1 MVFTPKP
8 LFHFGNPVFVLRDL
22 YEDILQRFG
31 YDFPVA
37 SSFTGSGGRRFA
49 DCLSVPYH
57 HDTIAIPAG
66 AAHLDPG
73 ARYIFHMGAR
83 DAYFFEIEKI
93 HTGQGH
99 HTFVPDHGTGTKCGG
114 GSGILVT
121 KQCRR
126 FFEHE
131 FPMDLSGKT
140 DRDIRRHLNERL
152 CRIFQRGDEEIR
164 KSDKHLDVGG
174 RCGVVIQSDMIHLQ
188 NSGEKVHNILA
199 GLYQRVMKNFQS
211 DVLKSRVFD
220 PSARALASGGLF
232 ESSHIAKMAGKTLG
246 FDVTVHPHF
255 RHLGAMGAVIR
266 SLDSTACFT
275 MEDLDRLG
283 DSEKKTVKTVGALK
297 NALGNVRI
305 YPEEEPVETLG
316 DLKIYAGNDG
326 ENIPVI

>member
-1 MVFTPKP
+1 MIRFHAGFDIGTDCVSAAVFKKDLKNGGLTVVFTPKP

-31 YDFPVA
+31 CDFPVA

-140 DRDIRRHLNERL
+140 DRDIRQHLNERL

-174 RCGVVIQSDMIHLQ
+174 RCGVVIQSDMIHMQ
-188 NSGEKVHNILA
+188 NSGERIPNILA
-199 GLYQRVMKNFQS
+199 GMYSRIVRNYRS
-211 DVLKSRVFD
+211 DVLGARHRVGD
-220 PSARALASGGLF
+220 RVGVGHREDRREAAACCTGGAR
-232 ESSHIAKMAGKTLG
+232 
-246 FDVTVHPHF
+246 D
-255 RHLGAMGAVIR
+255 
-266 SLDSTACFT
+266 
-275 MEDLDRLG
+275 DRLG
-283 DSEKKTVKTVGALK
+283 RLEARLPQVG
-297 NALGNVRI
+297 VRI
-305 YPEEEPVETLG
+305 DQAGQRHQAVRLHQLG
-316 DLKIYAGNDG
+316 ARYRFAD
-326 ENIPVI
+326 